1 VSARARALLIVVV
14 VGAGLGLAAATLYA
28 RQTHFPLPRSTERL
42 LYLQSGKTADRL
54 MLTYDALAADVYW
67 IRTIQH
73 YGTDRKSSRTTD
85 RFSLLYPLL
94 DLTTTLDPHFNV
106 AYRFGWIFL
115 AMAPPDGPGRTD
127 LAIKLLEKGLAANP
141 DRWQYAYDAGFVHYW
156 YSGDFQEAARWFA
169 RAATMPEAPRWI
181 APLAATT
188 KIQGGDRQEARRM
201 LQSLAGSEER
211 YIRDAARRGLAQLET
226 LDLID
231 VLQQF
236 VDAFQA
242 QHGRYPA
249 DWNEI
254 ARSAA
259 ERRIG
264 IRVPPLDPSGTPL
277 VYDAE
282 THEVTIGP
290 TSPLAPLPRS
300 MTRQGRR

>member
-1 VSARARALLIVVV
+1 MTPRGRALVTGVVV
-14 VGAGLGLAAATLYA
+14 AAGLGLAAAALYA
-28 RQTHFPLPRSTERL
+28 RERNFPLPRATERL
-42 LYLQSGKTADRL
+42 LYLQSGRTADRV
-54 MLTYDALAADVYW
+54 MLSYDALAADIYW

-115 AMAPPDGPGRTD
+115 ASPPPDGPGRTD
-127 LAIKLLEKGLAANP
+127 LAITLLEKGLGANP
-141 DRWQYAYDAGFVHYW
+141 HRWQYAYDAGFVHYW
-156 YSGDFQEAARWFA
+156 YTGDFQEAARWFE
-169 RAATMPEAPRWI
+169 RASTMPEAPAWI
-181 APLAATT
+181 APLAAAT

-201 LQSLAGSEER
+201 LQSLAASEEK
-211 YIRDAARRGLAQLET
+211 YIREAARRGLGQLAA

-231 VLQQF
+231 TLQDF
-236 VDAFQA
+236 VDNFHAR
-242 QHGRYPA
+242 HGRYPA
-249 DWNEI
+249 TWDEI
-254 ARSAA
+254 ARNAMEVGA
-259 ERRIG
+259 RIH
-264 IRVPPLDPSGTPL
+264 VPPYDLSGTPF

-282 THEVTIGP
+282 AHEVRIGP